1 MKKSKR
7 TWKPAYDASMRLFD
21 AVTGDEKVSVDK
33 VKNMW
38 YNVFNSALKYMGF
51 PRHARQSM
59 WEGLVCG
66 NWKRLHL
73 TNDEL
78 EITSK
83 HWLEELAWDVRYC
96 SDRWTL
102 DRIARCHWMYRAYLN
117 ACVREKGEKRGRK
130 K

>member
-7 TWKPAYDASMRLFD
+7 TWKPAYDASMRFFD

-51 PRHARQSM
+51 PRHARRSM
-59 WEGLVCG
+59 WTGLVRG

-73 TNDEL
+73 TEDERKAPS
-78 EITSK
+78 T
-83 HWLEELAWDVRYC
+83 HWLEELAWDAYYC

-102 DRIARCHWMYRAYLN
+102 DRVARCHWMYRAYLD
-117 ACVREKGEKRGRK
+117 AYDRERGGRGRK